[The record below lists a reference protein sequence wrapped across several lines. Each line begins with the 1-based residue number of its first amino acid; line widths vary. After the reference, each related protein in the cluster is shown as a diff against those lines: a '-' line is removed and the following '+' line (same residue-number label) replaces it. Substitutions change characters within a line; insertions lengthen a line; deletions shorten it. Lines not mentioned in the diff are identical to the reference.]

1 MRRRSKHLQNTCAL
15 IGAFMLLGQGTA
27 ISSESSQRPVAEPQL
42 RMSSGLA
49 HQPASLPPPPAVED
63 VPGLVRYYL
72 KEHPRLKPPPEAI
85 EAMARYYC
93 SEHPQLPMPAGL
105 MRRMYQYYAVENPNA
120 RPPEGLWA
128 RIDEDRRRASSH
140 GVAPEWSDGR
150 HVFDGPRQ
158 MPDERE
164 KAKPAPVLMPAPD
177 PVAAPDEPEPD
188 SSPEP
193 TPVAEPVAGDGDEQ
207 EQVPATAP
215 VPAPAPTPAPEV
227 VTAGEA
233 DKVPVQTPVAGGA
246 ASAATDWTP
255 VAVTQLSEEELKS
268 SDPIQ
273 LRAVVSLQR
282 SVSQLE
288 AFLREEFRKDDADA
302 VPGAARPTQ
311 LAAENW
317 NNFVEIG
324 AYVRNCPEFMQ
335 CDALNERR
343 SFNPDLMS
351 WVWNLSLKPE
361 IEATQDSGILH
372 VEFRGFD
379 QASTTQG
386 EGVLIEA
393 IPVVRLKFRLECD
406 GPCVQ
411 GKLKAVAESLEVTKG
426 ILGSLQ
432 GILISVGA
440 IVALLAGWFGFR
452 RKKTTDAA

>member
-1 MRRRSKHLQNTCAL
+1 MRCRSKHLQNTCAL
-15 IGAFMLLGQGTA
+15 LGVLMLLMQGTA
-27 ISSESSQRPVAEPQL
+27 ISAESTQPAAAEPQL

-49 HQPASLPPPPAVED
+49 HQPASLPPSPAVED

-105 MRRMYQYYAVENPNA
+105 MRRMYQYYALENPKV

-158 MPDERE
+158 MPYERD

-177 PVAAPDEPEPD
+177 PVAAPDEPVPD
-188 SSPEP
+188 RSPEP
-193 TPVAEPVAGDGDEQ
+193 IPVAEPVAGSEDEQ
-207 EQVPATAP
+207 EPIPAT
-215 VPAPAPTPAPEV
+215 VPAPAPAPEV

-233 DKVPVQTPVAGGA
+233 DKVPVQAPVAGGA

-268 SDPIQ
+268 TDPIQ

-282 SVSQLE
+282 SVTQLE
-288 AFLREEFRKDDADA
+288 AFLREEFSKDDADA

-311 LAAENW
+311 LAAANW

-343 SFNPDLMS
+343 RFNPDLMS

-361 IEATQDSGILH
+361 IKATQDSGILH

-379 QASTTQG
+379 KASAAQG
-386 EGVLIEA
+386 EGMLIEA

-411 GKLKAVAESLEVTKG
+411 GKLKAVAESLEVTKS